1 MLLLAASRLD
11 FLFGDK
17 MNFSL
22 LGALAN
28 FALVIVGSLVGL
40 LFKKGIPERI
50 SGAILKGMALCV
62 LWIGVTGAIKGQNAL
77 VMIFSVLFG
86 TIIGEL
92 IDLDK
97 WMNKLGEWIQRKVGD
112 GHGNITEGFV
122 TTTLLFCVGAMS
134 VLGPLESGLKLDHTT
149 QLTKGV
155 IDCVCA
161 AIYTSSLGIGVIFSA
176 FSVLVLQGG
185 ITLCATW
192 LAPLLNE
199 ATVTEM
205 TAVGS
210 LLIIGLSLN
219 MLGLTKLKIMNYL
232 PAVFLCVLF
241 SRLYDIIIA
250 ALG

>member
-1 MLLLAASRLD
+1 
-11 FLFGDK
+11 

-22 LGALAN
+22 LGALVN
-28 FALVIVGSLVGL
+28 FGLVIVGSLVGL

-50 SGAILKGMALCV
+50 SSAILKGMALCV
-62 LWIGVTGAIKGQNAL
+62 LWIGITGAIKGQNAL
-77 VMIFSVLFG
+77 VIIFSILFG

-92 IDLDK
+92 IDLDR
-97 WMNKLGEWIQRKVGD
+97 WVNKLGEWIQKKVGT

-134 VLGPLESGLKLDHTT
+134 VLGPLESGLMLDHTT
-149 QLTKGV
+149 QFTKSV

-176 FSVLVLQGG
+176 FSVLFLQGG
-185 ITLCATW
+185 ITLCAGW
-192 LAPLLNE
+192 LAPFLSD
-199 ATVTEM
+199 AVVTEM

-219 MLGLTKLKIMNYL
+219 MLGLTKFKIMNYL
-232 PAVFLCVLF
+232 PAVFLTVIFC
-241 SRLYDIIIA
+241 RIYDIIIA
-250 ALG
+250 FMG